1 MYQQPPRPTWWSRN
15 WKWLVPVVC
24 VAGVVMTVVPLV
36 AIYLFA
42 SFFLHTMTHTMKTSG
57 GYQEALAAARANP
70 AAVQALGTPI
80 RDGWFP
86 TGSVEG
92 GGTSGSSDLAISVSG
107 PKASGTL
114 YVRAT
119 SSMGDWHLTMLVLQ
133 LKGTGERIDL
143 LAGSNP

>member
-1 MYQQPPRPTWWSRN
+1 MDNQPPRPNWWSRN

-24 VAGVVMTVVPLV
+24 VVGVVMTAVPLV

-42 SFFLHTMTHTMKTSG
+42 SFFLHMMKTSG

-70 AAVQALGTPI
+70 AAVQALGAPI
-80 RDGWFP
+80 KDGWFP
-86 TGSVEG
+86 TGSIEG
-92 GGTSGSSDLAISVSG
+92 GGSSGSSDLAISVSG
-107 PKASGTL
+107 PKARGTL

>member
-1 MYQQPPRPTWWSRN
+1 MDNQPPRPNWWSRN

-24 VAGVVMTVVPLV
+24 LAGVVMVAVPLV

-42 SFFLHTMTHTMKTSG
+42 SFFLHTMKTSG

-70 AAVQALGTPI
+70 AAVQALGAPI
-80 RDGWFP
+80 KDGWFP
-86 TGSVEG
+86 TGNVEG
-92 GGTSGSSDLAISVSG
+92 GGSSGSSDLAISVSG
-107 PKASGTL
+107 PKAGGTL

-143 LAGSNP
+143 LAGSTP

>member
-1 MYQQPPRPTWWSRN
+1 MDNQPPRPNWWSRN
-15 WKWLVPVVC
+15 WKWLVPVLC
-24 VAGVVMTVVPLV
+24 LAGVVMVAVPLV

-42 SFFLHTMTHTMKTSG
+42 SFFLHTMKTSG

-70 AAVQALGTPI
+70 AAVQALGAPI
-80 RDGWFP
+80 KDGWFP
-86 TGSVEG
+86 TGNVEG
-92 GGTSGSSDLAISVSG
+92 GGSSGSSDLAISVSG
-107 PKASGTL
+107 PKAGGTL

-143 LAGSNP
+143 LAGSTP

>member
-1 MYQQPPRPTWWSRN
+1 MDNQPPRPNWWSRN

-24 VAGVVMTVVPLV
+24 LAGVVMVAVPLV

-42 SFFLHTMTHTMKTSG
+42 SFFLHTMKTSG
-57 GYQEALAAARANP
+57 GYQEALAAARVNP
-70 AAVQALGTPI
+70 AAVQALGAPI
-80 RDGWFP
+80 KDGWFP
-86 TGSVEG
+86 TGNVEG
-92 GGTSGSSDLAISVSG
+92 GGSSGSSDLAISVSG
-107 PKASGTL
+107 PKAGGTL

-143 LAGSNP
+143 LAGSTP

>member
-1 MYQQPPRPTWWSRN
+1 MYQPPPRPNWWSRN
-15 WKWLVPVVC
+15 WKWFVPVLC
-24 VAGVVMTVVPLV
+24 VAGVVMVAVPLV

-42 SFFLHTMTHTMKTSG
+42 SFFLHTMKTSG

-80 RDGWFP
+80 KDGWFP
-86 TGSVEG
+86 TGNVESG
-92 GGTSGSSDLAISVSG
+92 GSSGSSDLAISVSG
-107 PKASGTL
+107 PKAGGTL